1 MLSIHLSAKMAIREE
16 RETNSCVGKSC
27 KIPFLIQFSISSI
40 LSEEPIT
47 DTCIEM
53 GYRAWGQMK
62 FTVLSW
68 EGNLNLSHHINS

>member
-16 RETNSCVGKSC
+16 RKMNSGVGKSC

-53 GYRAWGQMK
+53 GTEPGAR
-62 FTVLSW
+62 
-68 EGNLNLSHHINS
+68 